1 MREDIRRL
9 LLELCGVVIIIA
21 LIALAGWAAMAYV
34 NRKLGVETA
43 DRTEDLDLHAGVEQV
58 LNADS
63 IDVPVFPED
72 SLPTQE
78 ERLAEQTWEPTPCSI
93 YADSV
98 SAPVMDTL
106 PEAPSRS
113 QVPLELQLVVEAW
126 AAHAGLE
133 GEELNR
139 VYAFSS
145 HDSVFVDLPQRMD
158 MAGLARTLEG
168 RFVCFTR
175 LFPIVGGV
183 HWDRYPSGLRMRGVA
198 DGVR

>member
-1 MREDIRRL
+1 MRRDIRRL
-9 LLELCGVVIIIA
+9 LLELGVVVIIIA
-21 LIALAGWAAMAYV
+21 LVAISGWAAMAYV
-34 NRKLGVETA
+34 NSKLGVEPS
-43 DRTEDLDLHAGVEQV
+43 DRTEDLDLHAGGEPV

-63 IDVPVFPED
+63 IEVPMFPED
-72 SLPTQE
+72 SLPSQVEQLVE
-78 ERLAEQTWEPTPCSI
+78 ETWEATPCSI
-93 YADSV
+93 YVDS
-98 SAPVMDTL
+98 AAAAVMDTL
-106 PEAPSRS
+106 PEAPSRR
-113 QVPLELQLVVEAW
+113 QIPLELQLVVEAW
-126 AAHAGLE
+126 ASHAGLE
-133 GEELNR
+133 GEELDR

-158 MAGLARTLEG
+158 VAGLARTLEG

>member
-1 MREDIRRL
+1 MKKDIRRL
-9 LLELCGVVIIIA
+9 LLELAAVVVIIA
-21 LIALAGWAAMAYV
+21 LVAFAGWAAMAYV
-34 NRKLGVETA
+34 NSKLGVEPT
-43 DRTEDLDLHAGVEQV
+43 DRTEDLDLHAGGEPV

-63 IDVPVFPED
+63 IGVPVFPED
-72 SLPTQE
+72 SLPSQE
-78 ERLAEQTWEPTPCSI
+78 EQLVEQTWEATPCSI
-93 YADSV
+93 YVDST
-98 SAPVMDTL
+98 AAAVMDTL

-113 QVPLELQLVVEAW
+113 QIPLELQLVVEAW
-126 AAHAGLE
+126 ADHAGLE
-133 GEELNR
+133 GEELDR

-158 MAGLARTLEG
+158 VAGLARTLEG